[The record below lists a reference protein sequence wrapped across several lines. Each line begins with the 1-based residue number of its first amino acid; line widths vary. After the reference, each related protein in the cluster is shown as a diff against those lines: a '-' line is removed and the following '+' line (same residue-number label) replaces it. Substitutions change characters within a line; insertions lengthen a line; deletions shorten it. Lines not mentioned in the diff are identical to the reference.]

1 MKPDE
6 SKVASEIRHI
16 GIVVKDIDKA
26 VEYYSKL
33 GLEPFN
39 IRVRE
44 PGPGT
49 LGKDYQKLRFAFV
62 SMIGSIKLELIQ
74 VVEGQGAFDKTLD
87 AQGESLH
94 HIALVVDGDL
104 NHFDAEILRWTSQGF
119 KIGDHGSGWA
129 YIDFGYNVIIEFIS
143 SSLIE
148 VRTRAEKTSK

>member
-33 GLEPFN
+33 GLEPFK

-62 SMIGSIKLELIQ
+62 SMIKSIKLELIQ
-74 VVEGQGAFDKTLD
+74 VVE

-148 VRTRAEKTSK
+148 ARTRAEKTSK